1 MAVKPAEEAVFEF
14 SVPVVVIGAGAC
26 GLTAALSLAEQ
37 GVDVLVLER
46 DEHPSGSTSLSAGLI
61 PAAGTRLQ
69 REKGVEDSAEQF
81 AADITAKA
89 HGLNDPVVVRAIAEA
104 SGPTID
110 WLIDNQ
116 KLDLQLLEGFLYPG
130 HSRLRMHGPRSQ
142 AGSDL
147 EGMLLTAAGTAGIDI
162 ITSASAEDLY
172 ADKEGRIH
180 AVGFRRPD
188 GSVEVVGC
196 DAVILA
202 CNGFGGN
209 PEKVKTYI
217 PEMAEA
223 EYFGHTSNTGDALD
237 WGIALGAA
245 TKDLGAYQGHGSV
258 ATPYGSLLT
267 WAVISTGGV
276 QVNMNGERF
285 ADEMQGYSEHAQQ
298 VLRQPGKV
306 AWDIYDAR
314 CEAPALAFED
324 YKTLVNMD
332 GVRQADSIEELA
344 SVTGLPVEALARTLS
359 DVESY
364 ARAQSTDPFG
374 RDFTTN
380 APLAAPYR
388 AAKVTGALFH
398 TQGGLVIDSEARV
411 LRQDGHPLP
420 NLYAG
425 GGAARGLCGPA
436 AFGYLSGNGLLTA
449 VVLGRIAALTF
460 LTTQHLISTLRN
472 QK

>member
-1 MAVKPAEEAVFEF
+1 MPVKPVEEAVFEY
-14 SVPVVVIGAGAC
+14 SVPVVVIGGGAC

-37 GVDVLVLER
+37 GVEVLVLER
-46 DEHPSGSTSLSAGLI
+46 DERPTGSTSLSAGLI

-81 AADITAKA
+81 AADISAKA
-89 HGLNDPVVVRAIAEA
+89 HGLNDPAVVRAVAQA
-104 SGPTID
+104 SGPTVD

-142 AGSDL
+142 AGADL
-147 EGMLLTAAGTAGIDI
+147 QGMLLTAAATAGVDMM
-162 ITSASAEDLY
+162 TNASVEDLY
-172 ADKEGRIH
+172 ADTEGRIH
-180 AVGFRRPD
+180 AVGFSRPD
-188 GSVEVVGC
+188 GSSEVVGC
-196 DAVILA
+196 EAVILA

-209 PEKVKTYI
+209 PDKVKQYI
-217 PEMAEA
+217 PDMAQA

-237 WGIALGAA
+237 WGVALGAD

-276 QVNMNGERF
+276 QVNVNGERF

-324 YKTLVNMD
+324 YKELVAVG
-332 GVRQADSIEELA
+332 GVRQAESVEELA
-344 SVTGLPVEALARTLS
+344 AVTGLPMNALTQTLRH
-359 DVESY
+359 VESC
-364 ARAQSTDPFG
+364 ARGEASDAFG
-374 RDFTTN
+374 RDFTN
-380 APLAAPYR
+380 HVPLAPPYR

-398 TQGGLVIDSEARV
+398 TQGGLAIDSAARV
-411 LRQDGHPLP
+411 LRPDGSALP

-425 GGAARGLCGPA
+425 GGAARGFCGPA

-449 VVLGRIAALTF
+449 VVLGRLAALTF
-460 LTTQHLISTLRN
+460 LTTQHLISTSRN

>member
-1 MAVKPAEEAVFEF
+1 MPVKPAEQAVFEF

-37 GVDVLVLER
+37 GVEVLVLER

-69 REKGVEDSAEQF
+69 REKGVDDSAEQF
-81 AADITAKA
+81 AADISAKA
-89 HGLNDPVVVRAIAEA
+89 HDLNDPVVVRAVAQA
-104 SGPTID
+104 SGPTVD
-110 WLIDNQ
+110 WLIDSQ
-116 KLDLQLLEGFLYPG
+116 KLDLQLVEGFRYPG

-142 AGSDL
+142 AGTDL
-147 EGMLLTAAGTAGIDI
+147 EGMLLTAAATAGIDI

-172 ADKEGRIH
+172 ADAEGRIH
-180 AVGFRRPD
+180 AVAFRRPD

-209 PEKVKTYI
+209 PDKVKAHI

-258 ATPYGSLLT
+258 STPYGSLLT

-276 QVNMNGERF
+276 QVNLNGERF

-298 VLRQPGKV
+298 VLRQPSKV

-314 CEAPALAFED
+314 CEAPALAFQD
-324 YKTLVNMD
+324 YKELVTMG
-332 GVRQADSIEELA
+332 GVRQADSVEELA
-344 SVTGLPVEALARTLS
+344 AVTGLPLDALTQTLRQ
-359 DVESY
+359 VESC
-364 ARAQSTDPFG
+364 ARGEMTDSFG

-380 APLAAPYR
+380 PPLAPPYR

-398 TQGGLVIDSEARV
+398 TQGGLAIDSAARV
-411 LRQDGHPLP
+411 LRPDGSHLP

-460 LTTQHLISTLRN
+460 LTTQHVNSTLRN
-472 QK
+472 Q